1 MGLLDRRTASALF
14 TILVF
19 LSVIG
24 LVWTAR
30 RPVISFIFAIF
41 FAYLLEPVVNR
52 FAGWLKLSVGKAVAV
67 TYLAILIALLIFGF
81 TVAPRVMQQ
90 GQRLSQ
96 ALPELFE
103 KVQSGTIVWQ
113 LGAQQGWSYQTQV
126 LVQQWLVG
134 HREDIS
140 NYARDVADRVEQAGA
155 NMPWI
160 LLVPV
165 LAVFFLKDG
174 TQLRSSVIK
183 LIGASSNRAF
193 IRSVLDDLDTM
204 LGQYV
209 RAQLLL
215 AFFAFIA
222 YGTFFLIARVPY
234 AMAIAAIGGT
244 LEFIP
249 FAGPLITLV
258 ILMGLAFLTGYQ
270 HWLVLLVFWLVWRG
284 IQDYVNTPRLMGAE
298 LDLHPLLA
306 IFAILVGGEVGGVT
320 GIYLSIPAVAA
331 LRILWLNWTRRAPSR
346 KAA

>member
-1 MGLLDRRTASALF
+1 MGLLDRRTASALL

-19 LSVIG
+19 VAAIAVL
-24 LVWTAR
+24 WTAR

-41 FAYLLEPVVNR
+41 FAYLLEPVVNK
-52 FAGWLKLSVGKAVAV
+52 FAGWMRLSPGKAVAV
-67 TYLAILIALLIFGF
+67 TYLVILVGLLIFGF
-81 TVAPRVMQQ
+81 TVAPQVMQQ

-96 ALPELFE
+96 ALPDLFE
-103 KVQSGTIVWQ
+103 KVQTGNIAWQ
-113 LGAQQGWSYQTQV
+113 LGAQQGWSYQTQMR
-126 LVQQWLVG
+126 VQQWLVS

-140 NYARDVADRVEQAGA
+140 NYAHEVITRLEQAGS
-155 NMPWI
+155 NLPWI

-174 TQLRSSVIK
+174 SELRSS
-183 LIGASSNRAF
+183 LINAIGSRSDRAF
-193 IRSVLDDLDTM
+193 LARVMDDLDSM

-222 YGTFFLIARVPY
+222 YTTFFLIARVPY
-234 AMAIAAIGGT
+234 APAIAAIGGT

-249 FAGPLITLV
+249 FVGPLLTLV
-258 ILMGLAFLTGYQ
+258 ILMGLAFLTGYS
-270 HWLVLLVFWLVWRG
+270 HWLLLFGFWLVWRG
-284 IQDYVNTPRLMGAE
+284 VQDYVNTPYVMGE
-298 LDLHPLLA
+298 GLDLHPLLA

-320 GIYLSIPAVAA
+320 GIYLSIPVVAA
-331 LRILWLNWTRRAPSR
+331 LRILWLNWTRRPSTR